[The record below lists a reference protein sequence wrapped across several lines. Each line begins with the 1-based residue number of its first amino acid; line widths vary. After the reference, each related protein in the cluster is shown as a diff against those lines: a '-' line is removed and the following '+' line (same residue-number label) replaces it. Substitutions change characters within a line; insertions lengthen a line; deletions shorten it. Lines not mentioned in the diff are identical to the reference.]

1 MESKLF
7 VGNISFSTTEDG
19 LRVMFE
25 KAGGVKSAMIVKD
38 RDTGRSRGFAFV
50 EMNTAEDAQNA
61 IRMFNGS
68 QLDGRPITVNIAR
81 PREDRGGGGRGPRN

>member
-7 VGNISFSTTEDG
+7 VGNISFSTTEEG
-19 LRVMFE
+19 LRAVFE

-38 RDTGRSRGFAFV
+38 RETGRSRGFAFV
-50 EMNTAEDAQNA
+50 EMNSAEEAQNA
-61 IRMFNGS
+61 IRMFHNT

-81 PREDRGGGGRGPRN
+81 PREDRGGRAPR